1 MIVLGTLFF
10 TLCYFVSLHV
20 FFDML
25 YVDLESFC
33 WLCCHNDVR
42 LLDIS
47 ILINILLCRSAR
59 SVMCPPIFAEFY
71 VFS

>member
-42 LLDIS
+42 LLDIF
-47 ILINILLCRSAR
+47 ILINILLWYVLDSSAICE
-59 SVMCPPIFAEFY
+59 SANGA
-71 VFS
+71 